1 MTEDGNEV
9 EMTGEYLKVYDES
22 GALLMSVRRSPNRL
36 YKIQLETCDETYLM
50 ASFDN
55 PAWLWHAR
63 LGHIN
68 FHTLKLIGEK

>member
-1 MTEDGNEV
+1 MTEDGNEL

-22 GALLMSVRRSPNRL
+22 GALLTSVRRLPNRL
-36 YKIQLETCDETYLM
+36 YKIQLETCDATCLM

-55 PAWLWHAR
+55 LAWLWHAR

-68 FHTLKLIGEK
+68 FHALKFI